1 MVIDNQVPTASK
13 VRIDERWG
21 ESHKR
26 IEQLFII
33 PLEYS
38 PVSCQRSST
47 CAPRMMRISE
57 TSGKMSAQSISFFR
71 NRASRKVLV
80 TVDEI
85 SNERVAIK
93 RVGVA
98 KWSDPKSPSAED
110 AIDGAS
116 KESTT
121 SNNEKPGSR
130 YYQLTDIAKRDN
142 CQNSLFTIR
151 QDALKHE
158 FRVIKGLGRVNDDVM
173 VEGNEERV
181 IVVGMKEK
189 ELLQLSE
196 VDLSDV
202 KHNEIVDLSVEGDR
216 WEGDA
221 LNDEAC
227 GWGVLYD
234 EEGRMVY
241 EGFRIG
247 EVNACYG
254 RAYYVDIGVI
264 EYEGEWCDGV
274 RWGRG
279 VQYDRKG
286 NAVYDGEWLNN
297 ERQCK
302 KRVVMSDEH
311 VVLHNRIEELVV
323 SDGCCN
329 GGEWENLDLSL
340 ITCLKSL
347 RVGDDCFESA
357 HVVTLIGLEQL
368 RSVVIGANCF
378 LGHGDS
384 GSRFCVKDCPQLKIL
399 KMGFKAFYTYT
410 ACEIESADALEV
422 IEMGDKCFQYVN
434 ELKLIGLSKLE
445 SVVIGENCFVD
456 NDNRDPNCRFCLKNC
471 SSLRE
476 LRIGCGSFTHY
487 SVCEIENVDGLEIVR
502 MGGTRCEHECSCF
515 YRSSMELKSILILNE

>member
-1 MVIDNQVPTASK
+1 MVIDNQVPTASE
-13 VRIDERWG
+13 VRIGKRWG

-26 IEQLFII
+26 IEQLFIT
-33 PLEYS
+33 PLEHS

-80 TVDEI
+80 TVDET

-98 KWSDPKSPSAED
+98 KWSDPKSLSTND

-116 KESTT
+116 KESTS
-121 SNNEKPGSR
+121 SNNEKPGCR

-142 CQNSLFTIR
+142 CQNSLFVIR

-181 IVVGMKEK
+181 VVVDMKEK

-196 VDLSDV
+196 VDLSEV
-202 KHNEIVDLSVEGDR
+202 KHNKIVDLSVEGDR

-221 LNDEAC
+221 LNDEPC

-286 NAVYDGEWLNN
+286 NAVYDGEWLND
-297 ERQCK
+297 ERDCK
-302 KRVVMSDEH
+302 KRVVMSDEQ

-329 GGEWENLDLSL
+329 GGEWEDLDLSL
-340 ITCLKSL
+340 ITRLRSL

-445 SVVIGENCFVD
+445 SVVMGKNCFTD
-456 NDNRDPNCRFCLKNC
+456 NDNGDLNRRFCLKNC
-471 SSLRE
+471 PSLRE
-476 LRIGCGSFTHY
+476 LRIGCGSFAQY
-487 SVCEIENVDGLEIVR
+487 SVCQIENVDGLEIVR
-502 MGGTRCEHECSCF
+502 MGDTVCEHECRCF
-515 YRSSMELKSILILNE
+515 FQSSLELKSILIHRE